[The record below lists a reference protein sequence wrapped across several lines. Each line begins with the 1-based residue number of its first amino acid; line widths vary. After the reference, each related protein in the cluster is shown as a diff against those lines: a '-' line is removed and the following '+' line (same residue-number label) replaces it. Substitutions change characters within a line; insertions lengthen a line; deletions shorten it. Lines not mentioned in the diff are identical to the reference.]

1 MNARELF
8 ELPEGMPFTDFFP
21 LDAAPWTWISAIT
34 EALKAFDFTTASETH
49 GAIPPGVTV
58 TGDVFIHASVQ
69 LPPYAVIKGPAWI
82 GPETEI
88 RPGAFIRGKVIIGP
102 GCVVGNATEIKN
114 SLLLSGVQ
122 VPHYNY
128 IGDSV
133 LGNRAHLGAG
143 VICANLRLDQKPVLV
158 GTPGGK
164 VDTGMRKLGAI
175 LGDEAEAG
183 CNAVLQP
190 GTILGKGAAVMP
202 TMAFGGYLEPG
213 TLAFNRPVI
222 GRVPRKDYPASTPSA
237 AR

>member
-1 MNARELF
+1 VK
-8 ELPEGMPFTDFFP
+8 GMPFTDFFP
-21 LDAAPWTWISAIT
+21 PDTASWTWIDAIAK
-34 EALKAFDFTTASETH
+34 ALKAFDFSSAPNAHT
-49 GAIPPGVTV
+49 AIPPGVTV
-58 TGDVFIHASVQ
+58 SGEVFIHESVK
-69 LPPYAVIKGPAWI
+69 LPPYAVITGPAWI

-88 RPGAFIRGKVIIGP
+88 RPGAFIRGKVIVGP

-122 VPHYNY
+122 APHYNY

-143 VICANLRLDQKPVLV
+143 VICANLRLDQKSVLV
-158 GTPGGK
+158 ATPEGK
-164 VDTGMRKLGAI
+164 IDTGMRKLGAI

-222 GRVPRKDYPASTPSA
+222 GRVPRKDYPASTPNA